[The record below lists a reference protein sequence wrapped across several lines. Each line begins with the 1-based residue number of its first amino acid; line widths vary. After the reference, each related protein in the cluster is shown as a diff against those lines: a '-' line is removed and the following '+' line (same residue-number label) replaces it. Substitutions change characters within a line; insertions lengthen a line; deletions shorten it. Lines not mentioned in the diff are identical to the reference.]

1 MHKIYT
7 SKVYFTKLVIF
18 KQHSYFISDFIFFFF
33 LLVIN
38 MCTRED
44 THILCLKLSL
54 DTCSR
59 FVTIINALNSTC
71 NVHRLDLLHTDGA
84 SLASS

>member
-1 MHKIYT
+1 
-7 SKVYFTKLVIF
+7 
-18 KQHSYFISDFIFFFF
+18 
-33 LLVIN
+33 